1 MGINYNGTKVSQKS
15 SDAQYPYYNGTQI
28 AQVYYNGNL
37 VWKKYTV
44 LPYTFSGGTI
54 TKYTGSESSVTIP
67 SQYYT
72 ITDIDGTVIYT
83 STAVGTATSVTAIG
97 DDAFANNTT
106 ITSVTIPSSI
116 TSIGARAFQKCYN
129 LSTVS
134 MSATP
139 TSIGYCAFALT
150 NITKLSSYMYNCTS
164 IGQGAFATQKGWYLK
179 SPSNVT
185 SLDGD
190 AVLNRLLATNM
201 GSNLSADG
209 YTGAGP
215 VYIIRSRFNVHS
227 GGGSDTPSGGAFS
240 CTSTLSYSGGSF
252 TSLSCSVA
260 YGGSSYG
267 YTYCIASTSTPTVS
281 SSASMTS
288 TPSNYSSWTGLKTS
302 NFSPVAGETDDHDMY
317 AQVVGTCL
325 AEGTLITLTNGT
337 QKPVEQITYK
347 DLLLVWNFET
357 GSYDYQYP
365 LAIIKGNNHTT
376 KYRINLEDHTY
387 LEICGR
393 HDIYDPVAHTFRVY
407 GEGAINEV
415 DQDYYVLKH
424 LTNKAYACYKITSIE
439 ILSEET
445 TAYSIITGGTITAFA
460 NDIMVGYGT
469 LNFSRIKNSNS
480 FEKEF
485 QEDKTL
491 CYTYDRFKEEMYS
504 DSSKYL
510 ILGLNL
516 HYVDYYN
523 KDPKGLPAIL
533 APFNCMI
540 PLKKQNN
547 KYVCTIGL
555 LDGNTLIEAEHLEDE
570 EIILPEINS
579 ELKTHWYVIGEYK
592 LLKPGDTYKI
602 NFSTLIRAV

>member
-1 MGINYNGTKVSQKS
+1 MGIKYNNNKISMKS
-15 SDAQYPYYNGTQI
+15 TDNQYPYYNDSKT
-28 AQVYYNGNL
+28 AQVYYNGTL
-37 VWKKYTV
+37 VWKKYVPLDFTFNGNTV
-44 LPYTFSGGTI
+44 TG
-54 TKYTGSESSVTIP
+54 YTGSATSFTIP
-67 SQYYT
+67 SYYYKV
-72 ITDIDGTVIYT
+72 TDIDGTVFYT
-83 STAVGTATSVTAIG
+83 STAIGTSTSVTAIA

-106 ITSVTIPSSI
+106 VTSVTIPSSI
-116 TSIGARAFQKCYN
+116 KTIGARAFQNCYN
-129 LSTVS
+129 LSTVT

-139 TSIGYCAFALT
+139 TSIGYCAFAVT
-150 NITKLSSYMYNCTS
+150 NITPSSYMYNCTS
-164 IGQGAFATQKGWYLK
+164 LGQGCFATRKAWKISGLSAAQTERIRATTLGTLSSGDYTGYGYIFYTYFYFSVKHTSGSD
-179 SPSNVT
+179 SPSMSATFTGRVNAGIQTITYPTVT
-185 SLDGD
+185 L
-190 AVLNRLLATNM
+190 TM
-201 GSNLSADG
+201 GNSGSPGLSYVYNCSASAPTLSASYAVNSSG
-209 YTGAGP
+209 
-215 VYIIRSRFNVHS
+215 NVSSHS
-227 GGGSDTPSGGAFS
+227 GANNALGYYTTSDGI
-240 CTSTLSYSGGSF
+240 Y
-252 TSLSCSVA
+252 A
-260 YGGSSYG
+260 YRLDY
-267 YTYCIASTSTPTVS
+267 YVNVVS
-281 SSASMTS
+281 
-288 TPSNYSSWTGLKTS
+288 
-302 NFSPVAGETDDHDMY
+302 
-317 AQVVGTCL
+317 TCL
-325 AEGTLITLTNGT
+325 AKGTLITIANGI

-365 LAIIKGNNHTT
+365 LAIIKGNNHTI
-376 KYRINLEDHTY
+376 KYRINLEDSTY

-407 GEGAINEV
+407 GEGAINKV

-424 LTNKAYACYKITSIE
+424 LTDKTYACYKITSIE

-540 PLKKQNN
+540 PPNVKNN

-555 LDGNTLIEAEHLEDE
+555 LDGDTLIESEHLEDE

-579 ELKTHWYVIGEYK
+579 ELKTHWYVVGEYK